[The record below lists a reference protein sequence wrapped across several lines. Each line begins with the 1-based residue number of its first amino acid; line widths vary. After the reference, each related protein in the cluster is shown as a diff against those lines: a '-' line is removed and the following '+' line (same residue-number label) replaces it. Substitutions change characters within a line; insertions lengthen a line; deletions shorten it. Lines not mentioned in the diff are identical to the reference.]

1 MDKKILVKCAGSAV
15 GVTVAMFMFRLVMAG
30 LTDVTVV
37 SLHSLSFGWVS
48 EYFRPLLMIAAIG
61 LVWLVLSMLLTQYS
75 CDLSDKKQ
83 TASMTMVMFNLIG
96 VLSGVLF
103 LLGYQFIRAEKIPP
117 IGLDSTFW
125 RIVLLAMGMSILG
138 SYFSMDMLRRMD
150 PTKVALKEEIP
161 CFGVNGFWISMT
173 IFVMLNSVAMVMSCR
188 SLDSSVSLAILNK
201 EVVIAII
208 FAGIAQCVGISFT
221 LVKAK
226 MTDST
231 RISVL
236 NFLSQRWIGLN
247 IKPLIVVV
255 LMATVYMLSF
265 LLSTQYSSNASNGA
279 QTATMLTVITG
290 MIGGILGF
298 VQFLV
303 FKVAR
308 SEKLPPLGFNGFWI
322 SLSCITVMT
331 LISVMLNIGLL
342 NEMTRLR

>member
-1 MDKKILVKCAGSAV
+1 MDKKILVKCAGSAI
-15 GVTVAMFMFRLVMAG
+15 GVTVAMFMFRLRMAEI
-30 LTDVTVV
+30 TDVTVINM
-37 SLHSLSFGWVS
+37 HSLSIGWIS
-48 EYFRPLLMIAAIG
+48 EYFKPLLMIAVIG
-61 LVWLVLSMLLTQYS
+61 LIWLALSMLVTQYS
-75 CDLSDKKQ
+75 SDLSSGKQ

-96 VLSGVLF
+96 VFSGILF
-103 LLGYQFIRAEKIPP
+103 LLGYQFIRAERIPP

-125 RIVLLAMGMSILG
+125 RIVLLTTSMSILG
-138 SYFSMDMLRRMD
+138 TYFSINMFGKLNSIN
-150 PTKVALKEEIP
+150 AAAKEGIP
-161 CFGVNGFWISMT
+161 RFGFNGFYISIV
-173 IFVMLNSVAMVMSCR
+173 IFAMLNSVAVVMSYR
-188 SLDSSVSLAILNK
+188 LLANSVSAAILNK

-255 LMATVYMLSF
+255 MMATVYMMSF

-308 SEKLPPLGFNGFWI
+308 SEKLPSLGFNGFWI

-331 LISVMLNIGLL
+331 LMSVMLNIGLL